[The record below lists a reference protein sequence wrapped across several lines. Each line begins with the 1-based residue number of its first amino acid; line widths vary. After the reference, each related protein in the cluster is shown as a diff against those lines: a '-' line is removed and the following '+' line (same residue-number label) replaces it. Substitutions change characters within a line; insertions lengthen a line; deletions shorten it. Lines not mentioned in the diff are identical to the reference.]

1 MNIVK
6 EVTELRERFE
16 NETQDV
22 QELNRLEELYE
33 RMKAAG
39 LIKPQTYNLPQP
51 DTIGRLL
58 AKK

>member
-1 MNIVK
+1 MNIVE

-39 LIKPQTYNLPQP
+39 LIKPSNVQFASARYNW
-51 DTIGRLL
+51 
-58 AKK
+58 